1 MTICSGY
8 FALFFT
14 SHNLIIV
21 YTDPLITQCYRRW
34 PIFMMWWSP
43 QVTVAASS
51 LQCIK
56 LELKWRGFAWSLCKW
71 QYVDCVFALKV
82 FTQKDGLRMQIF
94 TLKPDIFFSILHW
107 ERDKSGHLK
116 SACLHL
122 DYNTFC
128 QRTKGVQGLTAGDGG
143 MRETPCSP
151 ASVLTLLWRCGFEFT
166 ANSISA
172 LDSPQIGGVKA
183 DLNPDALHW
192 CFHFSLLETDK
203 LPGSCRRC
211 YFFWGGSII

>member
-1 MTICSGY
+1 MAISRLCLCFDSFYPERWTKDTY
-8 FALFFT
+8 FYPKT
-14 SHNLIIV
+14 K
-21 YTDPLITQCYRRW
+21 T
-34 PIFMMWWSP
+34 
-43 QVTVAASS
+43 
-51 LQCIK
+51 
-56 LELKWRGFAWSLCKW
+56 
-71 QYVDCVFALKV
+71 
-82 FTQKDGLRMQIF
+82 
-94 TLKPDIFFSILHW
+94 FFSLHSASPLG
-107 ERDKSGHLK
+107 ERDKSRHLK

-166 ANSISA
+166 ASSIST

-203 LPGSCRRC
+203 LPGSCKRC
-211 YFFWGGSII
+211 YFWGVRYLNKDDVLSSKQLWKRQAFSAKLLTWKMRGENDGNDSRLSTVNVQNSSRSSSCS